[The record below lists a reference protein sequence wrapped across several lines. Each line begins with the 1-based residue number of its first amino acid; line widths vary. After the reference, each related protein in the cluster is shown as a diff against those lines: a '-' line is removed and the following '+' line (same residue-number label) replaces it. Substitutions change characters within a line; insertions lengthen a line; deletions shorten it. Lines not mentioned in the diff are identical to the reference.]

1 MICVHAINFNI
12 CCVYSTV
19 LHHKKRKKLTMS
31 NSYWVI
37 LIIGLIII
45 ASCKNQAKSQK
56 TDERIWKL
64 GWRMIENSMDE
75 NFEIAELQFDSLLN
89 ISDRVDKR
97 FLISG
102 LQIKSR
108 LNKNEEIATILNNQN
123 EETKRML
130 CKKEPLTNLKSCI
143 GLPEEKA
150 KNESLKMELIKMFVD
165 DQAVRRNIMTDIII
179 KYDIDTANII
189 KTGEIVVDE
198 KNRSRL
204 KEIFG
209 NYGFSAQDDKI
220 IRAYIDSQEAMGK
233 SMKDFFSKHEFDS
246 NKIIPATMTFVDEK
260 NRNRLKEIFKEN
272 GFPTREIVGQDA
284 MNGVFYIIQH
294 ADGDKEWQKSQLSNI
309 ESAIKR
315 GDLDGIDYA
324 YLYDRIKVNNGEK
337 QRYGT
342 QIADV
347 NYKEKSVELRELE
360 EPEKLDEIRREVGLM
375 PIEMYKKNRL
385 KKQ

>member
-1 MICVHAINFNI
+1 M
-12 CCVYSTV
+12 
-19 LHHKKRKKLTMS
+19 R

-37 LIIGLIII
+37 LIIGLSIIT
-45 ASCKNQAKSQK
+45 SCGNQTKSQK
-56 TDERIWKL
+56 TDEKIWKL
-64 GWRMIENSMDE
+64 GWRIIENSMDE

-89 ISDRVDKR
+89 ISDDINKR

-102 LQIKSR
+102 LKIKSR
-108 LNKNEEIATILNNQN
+108 LNKDEEIVKVLNNQN
-123 EETKRML
+123 EEIKRIL
-130 CKKEPLTNLKSCI
+130 CKKEFLTNLKSCI

-165 DQAVRRNIMTDIII
+165 DQAVRGNIMKDIII
-179 KYDIDTANII
+179 KYDVDTTSII

-209 NYGFSAQDDKI
+209 DYGFSDQHDKI
-220 IRAYIDSQEAMGK
+220 IRAYIDSQEAIGK
-233 SMKDFFSKHEFDS
+233 SMKDFISKYEFDS
-246 NKIIPATMTFVDEK
+246 NKIKAITGVFVDEK
-260 NRNRLKEIFKEN
+260 NRNRLKEIFKET
-272 GFPTREIVGQDA
+272 GFPTRELIGQDA
-284 MNGVFYIIQH
+284 MNGVFFMIQH

-315 GDLDGIDYA
+315 GDLESVDYA

-342 QIADV
+342 QIANV
-347 NYKEKSVELRELE
+347 NYKEKSLELRELE
-360 EPEKLDEIRREVGLM
+360 EPEKLDEIRREIGLM
-375 PIEMYKKNRL
+375 PIEMYKKNLL
-385 KKQ
+385 KNQ